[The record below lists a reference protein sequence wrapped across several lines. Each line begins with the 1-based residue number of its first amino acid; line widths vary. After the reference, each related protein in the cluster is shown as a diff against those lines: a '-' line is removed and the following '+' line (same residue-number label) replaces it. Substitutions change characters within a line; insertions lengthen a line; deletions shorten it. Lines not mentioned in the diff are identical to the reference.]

1 MDGALAGAVSHLCDA
16 SKGELMRQDV
26 KNKQTV
32 ARLATAAVAMFGFGF
47 ALVPLYDVFC
57 DITGLNG
64 KNFNQGA
71 VQIEAVDKSRTVKV
85 QFVTANP
92 GMMPWDFRPTEQ
104 SLRVFPGE
112 DRMTAFYAANPTAHA
127 MVAQAVPSVT
137 PSEAAPYLHKIN
149 CFCFDRQP
157 LDAGADT
164 EMPMVFVV
172 DPELPDHISTIT
184 VSYALF
190 DLTDTED
197 VTVSQ
202 TTDSTRHGRAS
213 L

>member
-1 MDGALAGAVSHLCDA
+1 MSA
-16 SKGELMRQDV
+16 EV
-26 KNKQTV
+26 KNKRTV
-32 ARLATAAVAMFGFGF
+32 VRLATAALAMFGFGF
-47 ALVPLYDVFC
+47 ALVPLYEVFC

-64 KNFNQGA
+64 KNFNEGA

-92 GMMPWDFRPTEQ
+92 GMMPWEFRPTEQ
-104 SLRVFPGE
+104 SIRVFPGE
-112 DRMTAFYAANPTAHA
+112 DRVTAFYAANPTAHF

-137 PSEAAPYLHKIN
+137 PSEAAAYLHKVN
-149 CFCFDRQP
+149 CFCFERQP
-157 LDAGADT
+157 LDAGANT

-172 DPELPDHISTIT
+172 DPELPEHISTIT
-184 VSYALF
+184 LSYALF
-190 DLTDTED
+190 DLTDSEE

-202 TTDSTRHGRAS
+202 KTDIESHGRAP